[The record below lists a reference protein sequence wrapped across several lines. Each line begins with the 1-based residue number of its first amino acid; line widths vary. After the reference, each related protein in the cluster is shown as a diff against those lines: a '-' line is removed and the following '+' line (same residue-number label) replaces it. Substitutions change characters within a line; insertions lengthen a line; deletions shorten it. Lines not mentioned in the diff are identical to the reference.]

1 MEFETIEYFSGDSC
15 DDTVTII
22 QISPL
27 SVPHFPAI
35 PELINGQLTS
45 AWISLRLQNLQS
57 QWLILLTL
65 HKSGQYQEYQFFLEA
80 VLVSMKRVVDDLVM
94 GAYCI
99 HKEDEVT
106 KTRRIKVDGWGGL
119 FNKGTPKQVRSEI
132 IEKFIGEYDD
142 FPVVLND
149 LVNALKH
156 SFLMPEARL
165 VWNNYFPLVRAIY
178 APFNDYSEKA
188 VIHNHDMRQLVLG
201 FNKFVKQVLIK
212 THPHS
217 VGGVM
222 PLNFV

>member
-1 MEFETIEYFSGDSC
+1 MEVEEIEYYSGAPC
-15 DDTVTII
+15 DDTVSII
-22 QISPL
+22 YIPPL

-35 PELINGQLTS
+35 PNLINGQLAS
-45 AWISLRLQNLQS
+45 AWVSFRLQNLQS
-57 QWLILLTL
+57 QWLILLGL
-65 HKSGQYQEYQFFLEA
+65 HKSGCFQECQFVLES

-106 KTRRIKVDGWGGL
+106 ITRRVKVDGWGGL
-119 FNKGTPKQVRSEI
+119 FNKGAPTQVGSEI
-132 IEKFIGEYDD
+132 IDKFIGEYDD
-142 FPVVLND
+142 FPIVLND

-165 VWNNYFPLVRAIY
+165 EWNNYFPLVRAIY
-178 APFNDYSEKA
+178 APFNDYSNKV

-201 FNKFVKQVLIK
+201 FNKFVKQLVIK

-217 VGGVM
+217 AGGVM
-222 PLNFV
+222 PLPF